1 MPFNIPTKQ
10 DFLDNRKQAEQ
21 DLLEYVAFAVFP
33 CVDDSNEDASRF
45 FNLWMDGK
53 IVLEPFWEQHGE
65 IAEHQE
71 QFKQFCKLQIGQGA
85 DWEQPAQKCRENELQ
100 EIQQEAKDSNDSWP
114 SDESAKDINSFSDKL
129 ERFMNQLP
137 EDIINKFVVFFLSTK
152 NFVAVN
158 AAKAPSDM
166 PKEAREQIPQVTKQY
181 RAQLSYEEKKR
192 ILEKLYPF
200 WAFLDHLWGQKYT
213 LSDQSVQRQ
222 EYQKRYKKAKFA
234 TANSSRER
242 KKLAQIINSFFDS
255 LEGEF
260 AEFKEGI
267 EESIL
272 RAPLQVALQ
281 ELPQQATSARDKMH
295 IVLPDV
301 FKGCSQYIEAIW
313 LLVRNQIIRESQP
326 TDNKL
331 LDEYIEH
338 RKHCSKCQLAEEKTF
353 KVMDYRYGRL
363 KELIS
368 CPIYPKHEPVLEP
381 THAIAPKQLVSY
393 YKERYNKI
401 PCELHKYYLALA
413 YKQNG
418 EIAKANALLMS
429 NEAIASSA
437 NSTMGTVISVYCA
450 CGKEDEYHLNALRA
464 PKVAIGRLDEEGPLD
479 IPQINVCQPDGLA
492 MSRDML
498 TLEYQA
504 NRQDWLVH
512 PKKEQEGNLW
522 FLSQDKLF
530 NLLDRQIGT
539 AGELD
544 IDYAESFELLTRDVW
559 LSDIAG
565 IGVFWEGSVLFEGQL
580 LKGAKHPLLG
590 LLPIGWY
597 IEVKA
602 QRRSKTIMKSFAE
615 KSFVE

>member
-21 DLLEYVAFAVFP
+21 DLLEYIAFAVFP

-129 ERFMNQLP
+129 EKFMNQLP

-152 NFVAVN
+152 NFIAVN

-222 EYQKRYKKAKFA
+222 EYQKCYKKAKFA

-260 AEFKEGI
+260 AEFKKGI

-281 ELPQQATSARDKMH
+281 ELPQQATSARDEMH

-301 FKGCSQYIEAIW
+301 FKGCSQYTEAIW

-331 LDEYIEH
+331 LEEYIEH

-368 CPIYPKHEPVLEP
+368 CPIYPKHEPVPEP
-381 THAIAPKQLVSY
+381 THAITPKQLVSY
-393 YKERYNKI
+393 YQERYKKI
-401 PCELHKYYLALA
+401 RCELHKYYLALA

-418 EIAKANALLMS
+418 EEDKGLNLL
-429 NEAIASSA
+429 NKISSENLA
-437 NSTMGTVISVYCA
+437 VSHMGTVISVYCA
-450 CGKEDEYHLNALRA
+450 CGKEDIYHLNALRA
-464 PKVAIGRLDEEGPLD
+464 PKVAIGRLDEEDPLN
-479 IPQINVCQPDGLA
+479 IPQISVCQPDGLA

-498 TLEYQA
+498 RFEYQEGQ
-504 NRQDWLVH
+504 RDWLVH
-512 PKKEQEGNLW
+512 PKMEQAGNLW

-530 NLLDRQIGT
+530 NLLDKQMRING
-539 AGELD
+539 GFS
-544 IDYAESFELLTRDVW
+544 INYAKHFEPLMHNVW
-559 LSDIAG
+559 LSTIAG
-565 IGVFWEGSVLFEGQL
+565 IGIFGESSVLFKGQL
-580 LKGAKHPLLG
+580 LQGVKHPLLG
-590 LLPIGWY
+590 RLPFGWY
-597 IEVKA
+597 IEVKS
-602 QRRSKTIMKSFAE
+602 QRRDKTMMKSFAE
-615 KSFVE
+615 RSSAE